1 MVKGLYFIAEI
12 GINHN
17 GDLNIAKKLI
27 DASHATNWDCVK
39 FQKRNP
45 DVCVPD
51 KQKNIIRDTPWGKI
65 PYIEY
70 KHKVEFGKDEYD
82 EISKYCREKNIDW
95 TVSVWDID
103 SVDFIKNYDVPFIKI
118 PSAMLTNHELI
129 ESTINLN
136 KHIILST
143 GMSTLDE
150 IDKAVDVMKGNCE
163 YTLLHCNS
171 TYPAKDDELN
181 LRVINTLQKRYDCPI
196 GYSGHERDLEAPLIS
211 ITLVAR
217 IIERHVTLSHE
228 MWGTDHQSSLEVHAM
243 DMLKKRAD
251 KVLPMLGSE
260 IKTITDGEISVRE
273 KLRG

>member
-1 MVKGLYFIAEI
+1 
-12 GINHN
+12 
-17 GDLNIAKKLI
+17 
-27 DASHATNWDCVK
+27 
-39 FQKRNP
+39 
-45 DVCVPD
+45 
-51 KQKNIIRDTPWGKI
+51 
-65 PYIEY
+65 
-70 KHKVEFGKDEYD
+70 
-82 EISKYCREKNIDW
+82 
-95 TVSVWDID
+95 
-103 SVDFIKNYDVPFIKI
+103 
-118 PSAMLTNHELI
+118 MLTNHELI

-196 GYSGHERDLEAPLIS
+196 GYSGHERDLEAPLIA
-211 ITLVAR
+211 ITLGAR

>member
-82 EISKYCREKNIDW
+82 EISKYCRDKNIDW

-181 LRVINTLQKRYDCPI
+181 LRVINTIQKSYDCPI
-196 GYSGHERDLEAPLIS
+196 
-211 ITLVAR
+211 
-217 IIERHVTLSHE
+217 
-228 MWGTDHQSSLEVHAM
+228 
-243 DMLKKRAD
+243 
-251 KVLPMLGSE
+251 
-260 IKTITDGEISVRE
+260 
-273 KLRG
+273 

>member
-1 MVKGLYFIAEI
+1 MVRGLYFIAEI

-82 EISKYCREKNIDW
+82 EISKYCRDKNIDW

-181 LRVINTLQKRYDCPI
+181 LRVINTLKRYDCPI
-196 GYSGHERDLEAPLIS
+196 GYSGHERDLEAPLIA
-211 ITLVAR
+211 ITLGAR

>member
-1 MVKGLYFIAEI
+1 
-12 GINHN
+12 
-17 GDLNIAKKLI
+17 
-27 DASHATNWDCVK
+27 
-39 FQKRNP
+39 
-45 DVCVPD
+45 
-51 KQKNIIRDTPWGKI
+51 
-65 PYIEY
+65 
-70 KHKVEFGKDEYD
+70 
-82 EISKYCREKNIDW
+82 
-95 TVSVWDID
+95 
-103 SVDFIKNYDVPFIKI
+103 
-118 PSAMLTNHELI
+118 MLTNYELI

-150 IDKAVDVMKGNCE
+150 IDKAVDVMKGNCK

-196 GYSGHERDLEAPLIS
+196 GYSGHERDLEAPLIA
-211 ITLVAR
+211 ITLGAR

>member
-196 GYSGHERDLEAPLIS
+196 GYSGHERDLEAPLIA
-211 ITLVAR
+211 ITLGAR

>member
-196 GYSGHERDLEAPLIS
+196 GYSGHERDLEAPLIA
-211 ITLVAR
+211 ITLGAR

-228 MWGTDHQSSLEVHAM
+228 MWGTDHQSSLDVHAM